1 MQNEP
6 KSKRVV
12 VTGIGVIS
20 PIGNDKQSFWDSLVA
35 GKCGIGTV
43 TRFDATDY
51 SCKVAGEVKNFSV
64 EGYMDPK
71 EAKRND
77 LYTRYAVVATMKAL
91 EDAGLKIG
99 DVEPSR
105 MGCIIGSGIGGMET
119 IETQS
124 RVLFEKGP
132 RRVSPFMIP
141 ALISNMAAGLVG
153 ILCKA
158 KAVNYGTVSA
168 CSSGSHALGEAFR
181 HICHGDA
188 DVMIA
193 GGAEAAVT
201 RLGFAGFGNMKAL
214 STNPDPAT
222 ACRPFDAERDGFI
235 MGEGAGI
242 LILETLEHA
251 TARGARIYAEF
262 AGYGAS
268 CDAYHIT
275 SPDPEGEGLAICFR
289 QAIADAGLVPDDV
302 DYINAHGTSTQLNDK
317 FETAAIK
324 KVFGEHAYK
333 LAVSST
339 KSMTGHLLGAAGGVE
354 AAATVLTIANGIIP
368 PTINYRTPDP
378 LCDLDVVP
386 NVARKAEVKVAISDN
401 LGFGG
406 HNAALL
412 FKKL

>member
-1 MQNEP
+1 MDFFYLVSSCSEFFIEQYISRFICFPCICIESIENIP
-6 KSKRVV
+6 VP
-12 VTGIGVIS
+12 VTDI
-20 PIGNDKQSFWDSLVA
+20 
-35 GKCGIGTV
+35 
-43 TRFDATDY
+43 
-51 SCKVAGEVKNFSV
+51 FSGLKDFSID
-64 EGYMDPK
+64 GYMDPK

-77 LYTRYAVVATMKAL
+77 LYARYAVVAAMKAM
-91 EDAGLKIG
+91 EDAGLKVG

-105 MGCIIGSGIGGMET
+105 IGCIIGSGIGGMET
-119 IETQS
+119 IEAQS
-124 RVLFEKGP
+124 QILFEKGA

-158 KAVNYGTVSA
+158 KAVNYSTVSA
-168 CSSGSHALGEAFR
+168 CASGSHALGEALR
-181 HICHGDA
+181 HMRHGDA

-193 GGAEAAVT
+193 GGAEAAIT

-222 ACRPFDAERDGFI
+222 ACRPFDADRDGFI

-242 LILETLEHA
+242 LILETYEHA
-251 TARGARIYAEF
+251 VARGARIYAEF

-275 SPDPEGEGLAICFR
+275 SPDPDGEGLAICFK
-289 QAIADAGLVPDDV
+289 QAIDDAEISPEDV
-302 DYINAHGTSTQLNDK
+302 DYINAHGTSTPYNDK

-324 KVFGEHAYK
+324 RVFGDHAKK

-354 AAATVLTIANGIIP
+354 AAATVLAIANGIIP

-378 LCDLDVVP
+378 DCDLDIVP
-386 NVARKAEVKVAISDN
+386 NEARKADIKVGISDN

-406 HNAALL
+406 HNAALV
-412 FKKL
+412 FKKV

>member
-289 QAIADAGLVPDDV
+289 QAIADAGLVPDGV

-386 NVARKAEVKVAISDN
+386 NVARKADVKVAISDN

>member
-386 NVARKAEVKVAISDN
+386 NVARKADVKVAISDN